1 MDGGQ
6 TSWVGVVD
14 LSHDAA
20 GKRTRR
26 KVSAAT
32 KTEARRKLEELRQ
45 LAGKTGT
52 VPRADLTVA
61 AVVGELMVN
70 PPPSWRSPITTRV
83 YSCLA
88 ARIISVVWRGEDHA
102 ADSATGRGL
111 PARHGQRW
119 IRHCHDHA
127 G

>member
-14 LSHDAA
+14 LGHDAA

-88 ARIISVVWRGEDHA
+88 ARIIQSLGAVKITQLTVPQVEGF
-102 ADSATGRGL
+102 
-111 PARHGQRW
+111 PRHGQRW